1 MALPFIILG
10 VAAAATA
17 FGGKKAYDGY
27 QKKSEADDVLDRAQR
42 RFDKHKESFD
52 LANETTSKKLAELGE
67 KELKIGKDF
76 NEFKTIADD
85 LLARMAKDGH
95 KDLRLKVPQ
104 HNINKIQSLAISATE
119 YLTTVVGAGV
129 SGAAAGFA
137 VYSGVM
143 AFAAASTGTPIAALS
158 GAAAYNATMAAIG
171 GGSLAAGGWGMAGGA
186 MLNDASQVPH
196 HGAVVA
202 PLIAIAGWAYDSHAE
217 KALNNAYQSS
227 REVTAAV
234 EKMNAAEAQLTKVQQ
249 YVNSIYESIT
259 RMHSVFVQH
268 YFEPLKA
275 MHAIIVERHEKNI
288 TTEISESEEI
298 MAIIDHGYEL
308 AAIMT
313 DVITTP
319 LFKPVTQENGEAVIE
334 DGVIQLQTDS
344 NGMNLLNKEI
354 LDEKLAVSAS
364 EFDAFSSR
372 I

>member
-10 VAAAATA
+10 AAAAATA

-42 RFDKHKESFD
+42 RFDKHKDSF
-52 LANETTSKKLAELGE
+52 ETTNKTTSEKLSELGSA
-67 KELKIGKDF
+67 ELKIGNDF
-76 NEFKTIADD
+76 NEFNTIAID
-85 LLARMAKDGH
+85 LLERMAKDGH
-95 KDLRLKVPQ
+95 KNLKLTVPK
-104 HNINKIQSLAISATE
+104 HSINKIQNLAISATE

-186 MLNDASQVPH
+186 MVLG
-196 HGAVVA
+196 GAVVA
-202 PLIAIAGWAYDSHAE
+202 PLIAIAGWAYDNHAE
-217 KALNNAYQSS
+217 KALNSAYQSS
-227 REVTAAV
+227 REVNTAV
-234 EKMNAAEAQLTKVQQ
+234 EKMNAAEAHLTKVQQ

-259 RMHSVFVQH
+259 SMHAVFVQH

-275 MHAIIVERHEKNI
+275 MHAVIVERHQKNI
-288 TTEISESEEI
+288 TTEINESEEI
-298 MAIIDHGYEL
+298 MTLIDHGYEL

-344 NGMNLLNKEI
+344 NGMNLLNREA
-354 LDEKLAVSAS
+354 LDEKLTASAS
-364 EFDAFSSR
+364 DFDSFSSR

>member
-27 QKKSEADDVLDRAQR
+27 QKKSEADDVLARAQR
-42 RFDKHKESFD
+42 RFETHKKSFD
-52 LANETTSKKLAELGE
+52 AANELSTTRLNELGG
-67 KELKIGKDF
+67 KELAIGQNFNDFSVLVKDM
-76 NEFKTIADD
+76 
-85 LLARMAKDGH
+85 LARMERDGH
-95 KDLRLKVPQ
+95 KDIKLSIPQ
-104 HNINKIQSLAISATE
+104 HSINKIQNLAISANE

-186 MLNDASQVPH
+186 MVLG
-196 HGAVVA
+196 GAVVA

-217 KALNNAYQSS
+217 KALNNANESS
-227 REVTAAV
+227 REVDTAV
-234 EKMNAAEAQLTKVQQ
+234 EKMSAAEEHLTNVQQ
-249 YVNSIYESIT
+249 YVDRIYVSIT
-259 RMHSVFVQH
+259 RMNDTFTEY
-268 YFEPLKA
+268 YFSPLKA
-275 MHAIIVERHEKNI
+275 MHARIVECQDNNI
-288 TTEISESEEI
+288 SDESDD
-298 MAIIDHGYEL
+298 IITLIENGYKL

-319 LFKPVTQENGEAVIE
+319 LFKPVTQENGEVLIE
-334 DGVIQLQTDS
+334 DGVIQLQTTNS
-344 NGMNLLNKEI
+344 GMNMLNKEE
-354 LDEKLAVSAS
+354 LDAALQTS
-364 EFDAFSSR
+364 ESKFAEFAFNF
-372 I
+372 

>member
-143 AFAAASTGTPIAALS
+143 AFAAASTGTPIARPVWC
-158 GAAAYNATMAAIG
+158 G
-171 GGSLAAGGWGMAGGA
+171 G
-186 MLNDASQVPH
+186 V
-196 HGAVVA
+196 
-202 PLIAIAGWAYDSHAE
+202 
-217 KALNNAYQSS
+217 
-227 REVTAAV
+227 
-234 EKMNAAEAQLTKVQQ
+234 
-249 YVNSIYESIT
+249 
-259 RMHSVFVQH
+259 
-268 YFEPLKA
+268 
-275 MHAIIVERHEKNI
+275 
-288 TTEISESEEI
+288 
-298 MAIIDHGYEL
+298 
-308 AAIMT
+308 
-313 DVITTP
+313 
-319 LFKPVTQENGEAVIE
+319 
-334 DGVIQLQTDS
+334 
-344 NGMNLLNKEI
+344 
-354 LDEKLAVSAS
+354 
-364 EFDAFSSR
+364 
-372 I
+372 

>member
-42 RFDKHKESFD
+42 RFEMNKESFEV
-52 LANETTSKKLAELGE
+52 ANTTTSKKLAELGE
-67 KELKIGKDF
+67 IELKIGNDF
-76 NEFKTIADD
+76 NEFNTIAID
-85 LLARMAKDGH
+85 LLERMAKDGH
-95 KDLRLKVPQ
+95 KDLQLTVPK
-104 HNINKIQSLAISATE
+104 HNINRIRSLAISATE

-186 MLNDASQVPH
+186 MVLG
-196 HGAVVA
+196 GAVVA

-217 KALNNAYQSS
+217 KALDNAYQSS

-234 EKMNAAEAQLTKVQQ
+234 EKMNSAEAHLTKVQQ

-259 RMHSVFVQH
+259 SMHAVFVQH
-268 YFEPLKA
+268 YFAPLKA
-275 MHAIIVERHEKNI
+275 MHAVIVERHQKNI
-288 TTEISESEEI
+288 TTDIDESEEI
-298 MAIIDHGYEL
+298 MTLIDHGYEL

-313 DVITTP
+313 DIITTP
-319 LFKPVTQENGEAVIE
+319 LFKPVMQDNGEAVIE

-344 NGMNLLNKEI
+344 NGMNLLNKEA
-354 LDEKLAVSAS
+354 LDEKLEVSAS
-364 EFDAFSSR
+364 DFNSFSSR

>member
-1 MALPFIILG
+1 M
-10 VAAAATA
+10 
-17 FGGKKAYDGY
+17 
-27 QKKSEADDVLDRAQR
+27 
-42 RFDKHKESFD
+42 
-52 LANETTSKKLAELGE
+52 
-67 KELKIGKDF
+67 
-76 NEFKTIADD
+76 
-85 LLARMAKDGH
+85 
-95 KDLRLKVPQ
+95 
-104 HNINKIQSLAISATE
+104 AISATE

-186 MLNDASQVPH
+186 MVLG
-196 HGAVVA
+196 GAVVA

-259 RMHSVFVQH
+259 RMHSVFIQH

-275 MHAIIVERHEKNI
+275 MHTIIVERHEKNI

-354 LDEKLAVSAS
+354 LDEKLAASDS